1 MRQLRSLAVI
11 SCVMAAGCSQNH
23 PAAPTSSS
31 EPAAV
36 RSMPTAAPPAP
47 AMTAYAA
54 KSIRVV
60 QGAIVFDSTFR
71 GGSLRGTEG
80 FRFDTRLGDGTVP
93 AAMCNFS
100 IDCMPGAIVILHGEF
115 GGLDAAGGITWRGD
129 TYEAGG
135 EIGSFI
141 TIDGSFVAP
150 PRADTAVVTVPFTLK
165 GFFDPPE
172 GHQDYEGQGTATLHL
187 RWDASLDS
195 WGIVDSRY
203 EIRAGHPSP
212 AV

>member
-11 SCVMAAGCSQNH
+11 SCVMAAGCSRNH

-31 EPAAV
+31 EPAVV
-36 RSMPTAAPPAP
+36 RSMPAAGSSPQL
-47 AMTAYAA
+47 MTDAT
-54 KSIRVV
+54 KPIRLV
-60 QGAIVFDSTFR
+60 QGAIVFDFTFR

-80 FRFDTRLGDGTVP
+80 FRFDSRLGDGSVP
-93 AAMCNFS
+93 GAMCRFS
-100 IDCMPGAIVILHGEF
+100 TDCTPGAVVVLHGEF
-115 GGLDAAGGITWRGD
+115 GGLDAAGGITWRGN

-165 GFFDPPE
+165 GFFDPPQ
-172 GHQDYEGQGTATLHL
+172 GRQDYEGQGTATLHL
-187 RWDASLDS
+187 QWDPSLDS

-203 EIRAGHPSP
+203 EIEAGHPSP